1 MNSKLLTVCPSPSV
15 AAFNEKQTFHFSP
28 EYLRFAAG
36 LVRYRVE
43 VEYILNVTAAAANV
57 FERFIIGHI
66 LSVIKERQ
74 CIFNNAS

>member
-1 MNSKLLTVCPSPSV
+1 VK
-15 AAFNEKQTFHFSP
+15 
-28 EYLRFAAG
+28 
-36 LVRYRVE
+36 YRVE

-57 FERFIIGHI
+57 FERFITDHI

>member
-1 MNSKLLTVCPSPSV
+1 M
-15 AAFNEKQTFHFSP
+15 
-28 EYLRFAAG
+28 
-36 LVRYRVE
+36 YRAT

-57 FERFIIGHI
+57 FERFITGYI